1 MGIKQ
6 MASNAK
12 KSDSKKLEKTHTE
25 KNKGGRPKGALNKNT
40 QHLFDLLEEHGTD
53 PALILIHIMN
63 NNWKALGYPSPEIER
78 QGFQGVVSYED
89 RISLSDRADAAKTY
103 MSFVYSKKK
112 AVEHTVDKESVKT
125 LTFQYIEPK
134 NDKP

>member
-1 MGIKQ
+1 MS
-6 MASNAK
+6 SNAK
-12 KSDSKKLEKTHTE
+12 KIGSKKLEKTHTD

-53 PALILIHIMN
+53 PALILIYIMN
-63 NNWKALGYPSPEIER
+63 NDWKALGYSSPEIER

-89 RISLSDRADAAKTY
+89 RISLSDRSDAAKTY
-103 MSFVYSKKK
+103 MSFIYSKKK
-112 AVEHTVDKESVKT
+112 AVEHSVDKEDIKT